1 METNVKAMIT
11 HLQTDGQQSQS
22 TFNSSRPFHETNK
35 SFDSE
40 SPQHPGPGRH
50 REERVGDI
58 SLDLAANR
66 SVVITQLQRKNIN
79 NIRELYRS
87 QEVRPPFTYAALIKQ
102 ALSEAP
108 GRQMN
113 LNEIYSW

>member
-1 METNVKAMIT
+1 MESNVKAMIT

-22 TFNSSRPFHETNK
+22 TFSSSRPFHETNK
-35 SFDSE
+35 SFSSE
-40 SPQHPGPGRH
+40 SAQSQGPGRH
-50 REERVGDI
+50 FDRVGDI
-58 SLDLAANR
+58 SHDLAAN
-66 SVVITQLQRKNIN
+66 
-79 NIRELYRS
+79 RELYRS

-102 ALSEAP
+102 ALTEAP

>member
-1 METNVKAMIT
+1 MDSNVKAMIT

-22 TFNSSRPFHETNK
+22 TFSSSRPFHETNK
-35 SFDSE
+35 SFSSE
-40 SPQHPGPGRH
+40 SAQSQGPGRH
-50 REERVGDI
+50 FDRVGDI
-58 SLDLAANR
+58 SHDLAAN
-66 SVVITQLQRKNIN
+66 
-79 NIRELYRS
+79 RELYRS

-102 ALSEAP
+102 ALTEAP

>member
-1 METNVKAMIT
+1 MESNVKAMIT

-22 TFNSSRPFHETNK
+22 TFSSSRPFHETYK
-35 SFDSE
+35 SFS
-40 SPQHPGPGRH
+40 SQSTPPPARH
-50 REERVGDI
+50 FDRVGDI
-58 SLDLAANR
+58 SHDLAAN
-66 SVVITQLQRKNIN
+66 
-79 NIRELYRS
+79 RELYRS

-102 ALSEAP
+102 ALTEAP

>member
-1 METNVKAMIT
+1 MIN
-11 HLQTDGQQSQS
+11 HLQTDGQQSS
-22 TFNSSRPFHETNK
+22 FSSPPPGHE
-35 SFDSE
+35 E
-40 SPQHPGPGRH
+40 SGQGRH
-50 REERVGDI
+50 GDHGARTGDI
-58 SLDLAANR
+58 CQDLAANR
-66 SVVITQLQRKNIN
+66 D
-79 NIRELYRS
+79 LYRS

>member
-1 METNVKAMIT
+1 MILT
-11 HLQTDGQQSQS
+11 
-22 TFNSSRPFHETNK
+22 
-35 SFDSE
+35 
-40 SPQHPGPGRH
+40 
-50 REERVGDI
+50 V
-58 SLDLAANR
+58 
-66 SVVITQLQRKNIN
+66 N